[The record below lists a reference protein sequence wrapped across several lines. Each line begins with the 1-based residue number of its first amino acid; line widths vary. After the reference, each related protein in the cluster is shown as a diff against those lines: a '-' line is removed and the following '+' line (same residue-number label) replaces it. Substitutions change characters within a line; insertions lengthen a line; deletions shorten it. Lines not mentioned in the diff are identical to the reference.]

1 MFNDGLIATTGS
13 WLENKL
19 VDRPFFTLDV
29 PGVPIAKGRPRMA
42 RSGHVYTP
50 QKTRDYEDQIRLAA
64 AVRLIGKK
72 PTERPVIV
80 HFAAFFE
87 PPKSYSRTR
96 RTQLFTSGGHHA
108 IKPDL
113 DNLLKAATDAIC
125 GENGAIADDKQIIEI
140 SCFKT
145 YTEQNAGIS
154 IDVFEVAQDCE
165 RLQTRWREWQKT
177 GEDNG

>member
-1 MFNDGLIATTGS
+1 LS
-13 WLENKL
+13 
-19 VDRPFFTLDV
+19 DRPFFTLDV
-29 PGVPIAKGRPRMA
+29 PGVPTAKGRPRMA

-64 AVRLIGKK
+64 AVRLAGKK
-72 PTERPVIV
+72 PTEKPVIV
-80 HFAAFFE
+80 HFAAFFK

-113 DNLLKAATDAIC
+113 DNVLKAAMDAIC
-125 GENGAIADDKQIIEI
+125 GENGAILDDKQIIEI

-145 YTEQNAGIS
+145 YTEENAGIS

>member
-1 MFNDGLIATTGS
+1 M
-13 WLENKL
+13 

-29 PGVPIAKGRPRMA
+29 PGVPTAKGRPRMA

-72 PTERPVIV
+72 PTEKPVVV

-87 PPKSYSRTR
+87 PPKSYTKTR
-96 RTQLFTSGGHHA
+96 RTQLLQGGAYHA

-145 YTEQNAGIS
+145 YTEDRAGIS
-154 IDVFEVAQDCE
+154 IDVYEVTQNFDRF
-165 RLQTRWREWQKT
+165 RLRWRSWEK

>member
-1 MFNDGLIATTGS
+1 MS
-13 WLENKL
+13 
-19 VDRPFFTLDV
+19 DRPFFTLDV
-29 PGVPIAKGRPRMA
+29 PGVPVAKGRPRMA

-154 IDVFEVAQDCE
+154 IDVFEVSQDCE